1 MCSWKELPTGKP
13 QVLFD
18 QKCEKARLTP
28 NHADR
33 YFGFARVK
41 VKPNQNDFIA
51 ILPQR
56 KEENGEEKLIYDL
69 YIKTG
74 CWHTELIYLAME
86 HGYEVRF
93 SSIYCSILEC
103 WEFFIGSS
111 PYSVYTVYSTYGID

>member
-13 QVLFD
+13 EIYFS
-18 QKCEKARLTP
+18 QKCERARLTP
-28 NHADR
+28 NHPDR

-41 VKPNQNDFIA
+41 VRPNRHDFIA

-69 YIKTG
+69 YTKKG

-86 HGYEVRF
+86 HGYEV
-93 SSIYCSILEC
+93 SIDLFRIYLEHFC
-103 WEFFIGSS
+103 VAVDGSKS
-111 PYSVYTVYSTYGID
+111 E